1 MTGKPVW
8 VAVMALMAMVHQPA
22 LAKPVPEG
30 TYALCRTLERSLRG
44 GEVLTVERCWEI
56 RFTAAG
62 TGTAV
67 DGTQS
72 GVRVQAPPA
81 LAPLAAVEEQRVE
94 DGIFPVTVSADGLL
108 SPNSGARAAPALAD
122 AGRAA
127 LDVIATIEADPEA
140 ADMMGSFVR
149 QVSAAASQY
158 LGQVPRDLFYP
169 AIRSD
174 RQEIALDLPGGAK
187 GSVVIEQTAT
197 TTGADGLLAEA
208 RRSIVTRTGETERS
222 SVETW
227 VLERTKP

>member
-1 MTGKPVW
+1 M
-8 VAVMALMAMVHQPA
+8 
-22 LAKPVPEG
+22 
-30 TYALCRTLERSLRG
+30 
-44 GEVLTVERCWEI
+44 LTVERCWDV

-62 TGTAV
+62 DGTTV

-72 GVRVQAPPA
+72 GVQVQAPPA
-81 LAPLAAVEEQRVE
+81 LAPLAAIEEQRVE
-94 DGIFPVTVSADGLL
+94 DGMFPVTISADGLL
-108 SPNSGARAAPALAD
+108 SPNGGANAAPALAD

-127 LDVIATIEADPEA
+127 LDIIATIESDPEA
-140 ADMMGSFVR
+140 ADIMSDFVR
-149 QVSAAASQY
+149 QVAAATSQY

-187 GSVVIEQTAT
+187 GSVMIEQTAT
-197 TTGADGLLAEA
+197 TTGADGLLKEA

-227 VLERTKP
+227 VLERTKT